1 MEHIDDP
8 IDIYNYMLD
17 NDIGTSLAIYYK
29 SYADH
34 LELIGATKKAD
45 EIYNLGIN
53 RNAEPLDSLKEF
65 KGFVYWSI
73 RLNLE
78 AVIIKDKIFE
88 FSFEVNILHLIGS
101 CFYG

>member
-8 IDIYNYMLD
+8 TDVYDYMLD
-17 NDIGTSLAIYYK
+17 NDIGSSRAIFYK

-53 RNAEPLDSLKEF
+53 RNAEPLDWLKEF
-65 KGFVYWSI
+65 KRFV
-73 RLNLE
+73 
-78 AVIIKDKIFE
+78 
-88 FSFEVNILHLIGS
+88 FSN
-101 CFYG
+101 